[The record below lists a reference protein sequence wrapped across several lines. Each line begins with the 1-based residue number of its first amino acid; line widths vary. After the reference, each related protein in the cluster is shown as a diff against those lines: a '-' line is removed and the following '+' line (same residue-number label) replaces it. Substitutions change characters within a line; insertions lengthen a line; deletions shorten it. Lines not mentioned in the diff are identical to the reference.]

1 MKVFITGANGF
12 IGSHIC
18 TYFFE
23 NGHSVFGLDRNF
35 VQAAWTSVK
44 LDMADEKAIMN
55 ALTDVMPDI
64 IIHCA
69 GSADV
74 GKSVAD
80 PLSDFVGNVTLTHN
94 LLFAVHKAGLQNT
107 RIVFL
112 SSAAVYGNPEILPIT
127 EEAGVNPLS
136 PYALHKVMC
145 EDICK
150 YMHSNYGMDVKILR
164 VFSAYGE
171 GLKKQIFWDMY
182 QKSKDTGNLSMY
194 GTGKESR
201 DYIHIKDLIH
211 AIYLVSIEAR
221 SDDCIFNIASGEET
235 TIREAT
241 EFFANAIEMEKEKIL
256 FTGEA
261 KEGNP
266 INWRADISKLKGLG
280 YTKSVSM
287 QDGIMRYVKWLK
299 NTSGNGVV

>member
-1 MKVFITGANGF
+1 MKVFVTGANGF
-12 IGSHIC
+12 IGSHIS

-23 NGHSVFGLDRNF
+23 NGHSVIGLDRKF
-35 VQAAWTSVK
+35 VQAEWTSVA
-44 LDMADEKAIMN
+44 LDMADEKAIVN
-55 ALTDVMPDI
+55 ALIDEMPDI

-80 PLSDFVGNVTLTHN
+80 PLSDYVGNVSLTHN
-94 LLFAVHKAGLQNT
+94 LLFAVHKVGLQNT

-112 SSAAVYGNPEILPIT
+112 SSAAVYGNPGTLPIT
-127 EEAGVNPLS
+127 EETGLDPLS

-145 EDICK
+145 EDICQ

-164 VFSAYGE
+164 IFSAYGE

-182 QKSKDTGNLSMY
+182 QKSKSTGKLSMY

-201 DYIHIKDLIH
+201 DYIHIKDLIY
-211 AIYLVSIEAR
+211 AIYLVSIQAR
-221 SDDCIFNIASGEET
+221 REDCIFNIANGEEI
-235 TIREAT
+235 TILEAT
-241 EFFANAIEMEKEKIL
+241 EIFANAIQLEKEKIF
-256 FTGEA
+256 FTGEV

-266 INWRADISKLKGLG
+266 INWRADISKLKLLG
-280 YTKSVSM
+280 YTKNVSI
-287 QDGIMRYVKWLK
+287 QDGIMRYIEWLK
-299 NTSGNGVV
+299 KTHW